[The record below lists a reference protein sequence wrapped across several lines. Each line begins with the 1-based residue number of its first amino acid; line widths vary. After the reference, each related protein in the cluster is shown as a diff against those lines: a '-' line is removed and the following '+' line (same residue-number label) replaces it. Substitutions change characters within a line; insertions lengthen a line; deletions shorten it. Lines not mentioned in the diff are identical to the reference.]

1 MNHNPFIFFLA
12 EEKDNQDSVQMM
24 TTMPF
29 SRRNN
34 LKPKVQTHF
43 LGKLTCFNGIN
54 GPRHL
59 SIIIKTSTLLQENIS
74 FLLFFTVVDQCD
86 QVLTAVV
93 DLISKLMI
101 YEKKSLNCFTFFLVL

>member
-43 LGKLTCFNGIN
+43 LGKLV
-54 GPRHL
+54 
-59 SIIIKTSTLLQENIS
+59 IS

-101 YEKKSLNCFTFFLVL
+101 YEKNS